1 MRLYFTRGW
10 MAVLFAVL
18 AAVASGCAS
27 SSSDV
32 YQKKM
37 ADADTAYKAGKITST
52 QYIKQ
57 TQDAEAA
64 YRASQPGN

>member
-32 YQKKM
+32 YQKQLAQ
-37 ADADTAYKAGKITST
+37 ADAEYKAGKIST
-52 QYIKQ
+52 TEYFKLKE
-57 TQDAEAA
+57 DAKNT
-64 YRASQPGN
+64 YLASPQNN